1 MAALK
6 KADSKKW
13 INALVAIAAILL
25 GYICISF
32 FEQLNDWF
40 ALESK
45 VASFEMIAQGLG
57 ITIGLVTFILITRNV
72 KAKTYLDEVYGE
84 LVKVIW
90 PENDSTIKLT
100 VGIIIAVAISAVVL
114 GIIDYLVRKLF
125 GLLD

>member
-125 GLLD
+125 GLLY